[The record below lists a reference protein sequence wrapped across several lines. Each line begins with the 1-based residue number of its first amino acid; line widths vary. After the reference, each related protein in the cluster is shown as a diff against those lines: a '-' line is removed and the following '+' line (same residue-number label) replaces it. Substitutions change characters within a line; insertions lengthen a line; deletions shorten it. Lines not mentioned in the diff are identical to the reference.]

1 MARISGLSKQIA
13 DMALLLMKE
22 GTDPDVALNS
32 AARLSDATP
41 EQVAFADDLIKR
53 RAVALENLGGYDR
66 NKSFVMP
73 ANKLIAARQMIGDYT
88 FKPNMMSGARIAL
101 RGENKALVSGT
112 EIVPEGTRGPFRIS
126 RTPRMLAFSRMEG
139 ADAAETRLRAE
150 LALAAS
156 EGNVEK
162 MQLILQDL
170 GFTPDYAY
178 NLAVRTIGR

>member
-53 RAVALENLGGYDR
+53 RSVALENLGGYDR
-66 NKSFVMP
+66 NKSFIMP
-73 ANKLIAARQMIGDYT
+73 DNKLIAARQMIGDYT
-88 FKPNMMSGARIAL
+88 FKPNVVSPRKSAL
-101 RGENKALVSGT
+101 RAENKALMSG
-112 EIVPEGTRGPFRIS
+112 PEKVQEGAPGPLRIS
-126 RTPRMLAFSRMEG
+126 RTPRVLGFSRMVG
-139 ADAAETRLRAE
+139 ADAAETRLRSE

-170 GFTPDYAY
+170 GFMPDYAY